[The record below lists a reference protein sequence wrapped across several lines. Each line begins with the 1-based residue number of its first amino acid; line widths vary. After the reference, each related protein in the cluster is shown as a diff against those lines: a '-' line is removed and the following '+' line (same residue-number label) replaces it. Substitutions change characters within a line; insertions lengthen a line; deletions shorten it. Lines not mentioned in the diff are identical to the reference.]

1 MMTVRIFLSA
11 ALVAL
16 IACAAPPTNAAKPTE
31 APTETP
37 AKTEIVDRPAESH
50 ELQTFC
56 ETAACRHDLRVRLRR
71 DKGEPYD
78 ETFELLPPAVQDSMV
93 TIHPG
98 EKISAV
104 PLFEGD
110 RFTGWRATRPDE
122 TADTQILT
130 IDLSQSKDNTSMMA
144 HVSTNTGP
152 ALKLRM
158 GLVRLDGND
167 RPEPTSS
174 CPLQAGGF
182 SSFEM
187 WPYPIFVLI
196 VADAKRLADSDTMT
210 CE

>member
-1 MMTVRIFLSA
+1 MRVRTFLSA

-16 IACAAPPTNAAKPTE
+16 VACAESPTNAATPAAT
-31 APTETP
+31 PTETP
-37 AKTEIVDRPAESH
+37 AKTGIVERAAEPH

-78 ETFELLPPAVQDSMV
+78 QTFELLPPAVQDSMV

-110 RFTGWRATRPDE
+110 RFTGWRAVRPDE
-122 TADTQILT
+122 AAGTQILT
-130 IDLSQSKDNTSMMA
+130 IDLSQSKDDTSMKA
-144 HVSTNTGP
+144 RVSTNTGP

-158 GLVRLDGND
+158 GLIRLDGND
-167 RPEPTSS
+167 RPESTSS
-174 CPLQAGGF
+174 CPLLAGGF

-196 VADAKRLADSDTMT
+196 VAAAKRLADTDTMT